1 MRLLLI
7 AYYFPPCGGAAALR
21 ALNWTK
27 YLPQHGLD
35 LTVIAP
41 EDGVYPMQ
49 DETLARAI
57 PNRVEVH
64 RVRGFTP
71 SAHPALRKVRGGSFS
86 ESGVAHDGL
95 LRRTLRGVRDLFFV
109 PDEFVGIVPAMVR
122 RACELHASRSFDVVL
137 TLSHPLSMHLAGL
150 ELKRRLGIP
159 WATEFGDP
167 WSENWQASA
176 RNLPR
181 RLLEE
186 RMERSVL
193 SECCLAVATT
203 ESLRDR
209 WRARFPGFDPERFQS
224 VPIGYDEAG
233 FEGIESER
241 GDRWTLG
248 YAGAL
253 YHDRS
258 ADSFLEG
265 LGRYL
270 ERRPAERGAMRVVF
284 TGAKDEPNKRAFRDA
299 IARHRL
305 EGVVED
311 RGFRSHREALA
322 MLTGSDALLYVGGLP
337 PEGDLTVQS
346 KVYEYLRASKPVL
359 AISRDVE
366 ALRILQR
373 GPGVFRAD
381 QGDPEG
387 ACRAI
392 GELRDAPP
400 AAGAA
405 GAAGAFEVAA
415 LAGRL
420 ADHLRRQVV
429 PGQES
434 P

>member
-21 ALNWTK
+21 ALHWAK

-49 DETLARAI
+49 DGTLLGSI
-57 PNRVEVH
+57 PAGVAVH

-71 SAHPALRKVRGGSFS
+71 SAHPALRRVRGGSFS
-86 ESGVAHDGL
+86 EGGVAHDGL
-95 LRRTLRGVRDLFFV
+95 LRRALRGVRDLFFV
-109 PDEFVGIVPAMVR
+109 PDEFVGFVPAAVR
-122 RACELHASRSFDVVL
+122 RALELHAERPFDVVL
-137 TLSHPLSMHLAGL
+137 TLSHPLSVHLAGL

-167 WSENWQASA
+167 WTENWQASG
-176 RNLPR
+176 RSLSR
-181 RLLEE
+181 KVLEP

-193 SECCLAVATT
+193 TECCLAVATT
-203 ESLRDR
+203 EGLRDR
-209 WRARFPGFDPERFQS
+209 WRSRFPQLDPERFQA

-233 FEGIESER
+233 FAGLQPER
-241 GDRWTLG
+241 HDRWTLG

-253 YHDRS
+253 YHDRR

-270 ERRPAERGAMRVVF
+270 ERQPAEREAIRVVF
-284 TGAKDEPNKRAFRDA
+284 IGAKDEPNKRSFREA
-299 IARHRL
+299 VERHRL

-311 RGFRSHREALA
+311 LGFRSHREALA
-322 MLTGSDALLYVGGLP
+322 MLIGSDALLYVGGLP

-346 KVYEYLRASKPVL
+346 KVYEYLRAWKPVL
-359 AISRDVE
+359 AISREVE
-366 ALRILQR
+366 ALRILRR

-381 QGDPEG
+381 QGDPQG
-387 ACRAI
+387 ACLAIAQIRAATPRQN
-392 GELRDAPP
+392 LP
-400 AAGAA
+400 AAARDY
-405 GAAGAFEVAA
+405 EVAA

-420 ADHLRRQVV
+420 AGYLRRHAV
-429 PGQES
+429 PSEAR